1 MKESNMIN
9 KATDLGGR
17 LPLVSVQDLSARQKE
32 VYNFVES
39 QFVPWA
45 DAAGFEAQSVDG
57 RLIGPFN
64 SALVSPELGSA
75 FLAWQVAEEKHT
87 SLDARIRQVVILA
100 VGAIWKSDYEL
111 YAHSAVARKA
121 GLSETLIAQL
131 CSGAEAAEMSDAER
145 IAQRVA
151 TELTLSRRIKD
162 DLFGEAQQALGLK
175 GLVDLVQLVGAYQ
188 TVCGILNCFAIPAPT
203 TTTSHASERPIQY

>member
-1 MKESNMIN
+1 MIKEAM
-9 KATDLGGR
+9 DLGGR
-17 LPLVSVQDLSARQKE
+17 LPLVRVQDMSARQKE
-32 VYNFVES
+32 IYDFIEG

-45 DAAGFEAQSVDG
+45 DAAGFEAKSVDG

-64 SALVSPELGSA
+64 SVLVSPELGSA

-111 YAHSAVARKA
+111 YAHSAVARNA
-121 GLSETLIAQL
+121 GLSETVIAKL
-131 CSGAEAAEMSDAER
+131 CSGVEAGELSDAER

-162 DLFGEAQQALGLK
+162 DLFGEAQQAFGPR

-188 TVCGILNCFAIPAPT
+188 TVCGILNCFTIPAPAT
-203 TTTSHASERPIQY
+203 NDVARNGAANP

>member
-9 KATDLGGR
+9 EATDLGGR

-32 VYNFVES
+32 VYNFIEN

-75 FLAWQVAEEKHT
+75 FFGVASRRGKAHLARRENPSGRDSSCRCDLE
-87 SLDARIRQVVILA
+87 
-100 VGAIWKSDYEL
+100 VGL
-111 YAHSAVARKA
+111 R
-121 GLSETLIAQL
+121 TL
-131 CSGAEAAEMSDAER
+131 CSQRSRAKGRSIRDADCAALLGAEAGELSDAER

-151 TELTLSRRIKD
+151 TELTLSRRVKD

-203 TTTSHASERPIQY
+203 TTTSHASERPIQN